1 MVRRDKTRVITRVI
15 SVLLLSM
22 FIIYLSS
29 KQIIVFSALV
39 HGYSEKI
46 DTRLFYLTPMI
57 KTMPFNSS
65 FALSRKS

>member
-1 MVRRDKTRVITRVI
+1 
-15 SVLLLSM
+15 M

-29 KQIIVFSALV
+29 KQIIVFFALV

-46 DTRLFYLTPMI
+46 DMRLFYLTPMI
-57 KTMPFNSS
+57 KTMPSNSS